1 MLVWFSVTPIG
12 TGSASVSA
20 DVARALRAVESTG
33 ITHTTEASGTLLEG
47 SWEECMAALHAAGA
61 AVLEAAPRV
70 SFTCK
75 FDLRTDKPDQTG
87 ADKLASLEA
96 ARRSGAG
103 EVGATPGP
111 DEDDRYGRRA
121 DADLDPSR

>member
-20 DVARALRAVESTG
+20 EVAHALRAVAATG

-47 SWEECMAALHAAGA
+47 EWDECMAAMKAAGD
-61 AVLEAAPRV
+61 AVLEMAPRV

-75 FDLRTDKPDQTG
+75 FDLRTDKPAQTG
-87 ADKLASLEA
+87 ADKMASLRE
-96 ARRSGAG
+96 RLS
-103 EVGATPGP
+103 EGATP
-111 DEDDRYGRRA
+111 EA
-121 DADLDPSR
+121 T

>member
-20 DVARALRAVESTG
+20 HVARALRAVEATG
-33 ITHTTEASGTLLEG
+33 IRHVTDPSGTLLEG
-47 SWEECMAALHAAGA
+47 SWEECMAALHLAGA
-61 AVLEAAPRV
+61 AVLEQAPRV

-75 FDLRTDKPDQTG
+75 FDVRTDKPDQTG

-96 ARRSGAG
+96 ARLT
-103 EVGATPGP
+103 V
-111 DEDDRYGRRA
+111 ED
-121 DADLDPSR
+121 